1 MTSNDSQRDA
11 DRLYT
16 FLKAGV
22 PAGALTSP
30 EAELASALKATAQ
43 RIQPDAKFEAALE
56 QRLAHAPRPPRT
68 RRFSAPSLARLGRF
82 LVWASMAAAL
92 LFGLVW
98 IFQNALPPTRPAA
111 VSPATTTPIPTPGV
125 ETATPSQP
133 AGQDPPATPAPIAYS
148 SHLTEG
154 GLVLKAA
161 FPTTPANVQVY
172 QQLPLETL
180 SVENARQVASQLGI
194 DGPVYRSPYGNPGS
208 TNYIVTDGL
217 AEISFSG
224 SPLAFSYYR
233 TRNTYH
239 TALTANDYPPTD
251 TLIAQAKRFLE
262 AGGLLDFPYQV
273 ISLEDQPG
281 SVQFLPVLDNIPVRF
296 EMVGSPDMTVTFDPQ
311 GQITN
316 ISSDRLAYQPAGSF
330 PIISAEQAW
339 QQFLADNTQAGV
351 LANTM
356 GSMKSDYQTWRPQYT
371 SGQQVELFG
380 YVTVYPAVEPGNE
393 PYLSIDGF
401 QVVGKTTGMAE
412 ASKNITFM
420 QVWGV
425 FETGDKGQLQFN
437 VSGWQ
442 KSNFADR
449 AYIGTVTRQGE
460 KAYLHTDSGET
471 MLMPGLPAD
480 VPQDVQV
487 TAQGALVEQP
497 EPTLVWSSVSR
508 GQGSG
513 GGGGGGMTFAALNLS
528 GEPGT
533 PAAPT
538 ETPLPA
544 PSERVKPEQRVE
556 GVQGDVWVMLYQYND
571 GVQKARA
578 NLMIQDGPDLLEGLV
593 VDLTGPAME
602 GIEAYHQLPVK
613 VWGAFQ
619 STDGNLPVLSVERIE
634 PIYPGL
640 KPRVWFGTSEVITL
654 DGREVIL
661 FTDEETGGEFILR
674 TSIDTPDPEELPWEA
689 DKRVAVEGLALPG
702 ETFAGYSVVK
712 DLTMLPSSD
721 DREQYQPSSAVPPVI
736 PEEIPSTEAK
746 LATIEKIE
754 LIYYTEDPQHSAPE
768 GQTIRYVQPVWRFS
782 GHYNTGQTV
791 EILVQAL
798 VSQYLK

>member
-1 MTSNDSQRDA
+1 MTSNNSQRDA
-11 DRLYT
+11 DRLYA
-16 FLKAGV
+16 FLKGEL
-22 PAGALTSP
+22 PTGAPDSP
-30 EAELASALKATAQ
+30 EAALGNALKATAQ
-43 RIQPDAKFEAALE
+43 RIQADARFESALE
-56 QRLAHAPRPPRT
+56 QRLAHAPQPHPGARPSRQ
-68 RRFSAPSLARLGRF
+68 SLAGLGRF
-82 LVWASMAAAL
+82 LTWAAMAAAL

-98 IFQNALPPTRPAA
+98 IFQNALPPAKPAA
-111 VSPATTTPIPTPGV
+111 VSPAAATPIPTAGDQ
-125 ETATPSQP
+125 TATPSQP
-133 AGQDPPATPAPIAYS
+133 AEQNPPATPAPTVYT
-148 SHLTEG
+148 SHLVEG
-154 GLVLKAA
+154 GVALKAA
-161 FPTTPANVQVY
+161 FPTTPASVQVY
-172 QQLPLETL
+172 QQLPVETL
-180 SVENARQVASQLGI
+180 SVENARRVASQLGI
-194 DGPVYRSPYGNPGS
+194 DGPVYQSPYGEPGAN
-208 TNYIVTDGL
+208 NYIVTDGL
-217 AEISFSG
+217 AEISFNG
-224 SPLAFSYYR
+224 SPLSFNYYR
-233 TRNTYH
+233 TRTTYH
-239 TALTANDYPPTD
+239 TGLTADDYPAAD
-251 TLIAQAKRFLE
+251 TLIAQAKSFLE
-262 AGGLLDFPYQV
+262 AGGLLDFPYQ
-273 ISLEDQPG
+273 IPSLEDQIG

-339 QQFLADNTQAGV
+339 QKFLADDTQAGV
-351 LANTM
+351 LANIM

-412 ASKNITFM
+412 ASESMTFM
-420 QVWGV
+420 QVWGS
-425 FETGDKGQLQFN
+425 FETGDKGQLQLN

-442 KSNFADR
+442 KSNFTDR
-449 AYIGTVTRQGE
+449 SYMGTVTRQGE

-471 MLMPGLPAD
+471 MLLPGLPAD

-487 TAQGALVEQP
+487 TTQGALVEQP
-497 EPTLVWSSVSR
+497 EPTLVWSSVST
-508 GQGSG
+508 GQGGG

-556 GVQGDVWVMLYQYND
+556 GIQGDVWVMLSQYND
-571 GVQKARA
+571 GVQKATA
-578 NLMIQDGPDLLEGLV
+578 NLVIADGPDFPGGMA

-602 GIEAYHQLPVK
+602 GIAAYHQLPVK

-619 STDGNLPVLSVERIE
+619 ATDGNLPVLSVERIE
-634 PIYPGL
+634 PVYPGL
-640 KPRVWFGTSEVITL
+640 KPQVWFGTLEVITL

-661 FTDEETGGEFILR
+661 FTDEETGDEFILR
-674 TSIDTPDPEELPWEA
+674 NGINMSDPAELQWDV
-689 DKRVAVEGLALPG
+689 DKRVVVEGLALPG
-702 ETFAGYSVVK
+702 ETFAGYPVVK
-712 DLTMLPSSD
+712 DLFMLPSSEARD
-721 DREQYQPSSAVPPVI
+721 KYQPSSVVPSVTV
-736 PEEIPSTEAK
+736 EEMPSTEAK

-754 LIYYTEDPQHSAPE
+754 LVYYTEDPQHPAPE
-768 GQTIRYVQPVWRFS
+768 GQAIRYVQPVWRFS
-782 GHYNTGQTV
+782 GHYNNGQMV

-798 VSQYLK
+798 DNQYLK